1 MLRLEG
7 VYGLYVL
14 IPMIVSP
21 FLFFD
26 VFKRLQELLAILVA
40 KAVDFLCQRSVL
52 T

>member
-26 VFKRLQELLAILVA
+26 VFKRLQELLAIPPALENLFGWV
-40 KAVDFLCQRSVL
+40 K
-52 T
+52 